1 MLTVWSLLGRK
12 ETPFVYGQKAFLYP
26 RNKALRICEIPLGH
40 CHTPAAFETATLCQG
55 PRARAGVWHHD
66 AAMPIS
72 HSFPSEGQAGDTGLN
87 LLRSVTLGRKKHC
100 FCRGFSFCRNS
111 GIRGLSG
118 TRRPHRRGYAGG
130 AKRFSL
136 SHPAR
141 ARRPCRRTALARW
154 KYSQKPAI
162 LPTDKERL
170 RKAGGMYYYE
180 TF

>member
-72 HSFPSEGQAGDTGLN
+72 HSFPSEGQAGDTGSN
-87 LLRSVTLGRKKHC
+87 LLRSVTLGRKKPC
-100 FCRGFSFCRNS
+100 KSRAFSFAAIPAFAAFWGRS
-111 GIRGLSG
+111 GRTDGVMPEAQNVSPSRI
-118 TRRPHRRGYAGG
+118 RRGGAAALQAYSPGAVEIFAKACYTTDRQGTASQGG
-130 AKRFSL
+130 RYVL
-136 SHPAR
+136 
-141 ARRPCRRTALARW
+141 L
-154 KYSQKPAI
+154 
-162 LPTDKERL
+162 
-170 RKAGGMYYYE
+170 
-180 TF
+180 